1 MKTTY
6 SKNLFILLL
15 FIYFVAGGYYSLNTG
30 LSVDEWGEQILWD
43 YNVDYVKKILFGLS
57 IDVGADV
64 TNGPLSTENAFLYY
78 GIGFQ
83 IISQPI
89 QFLLSDL
96 ILKFQNINS
105 YGAHLIAKHFVVF
118 VSFFISGI
126 FFHLLI
132 KKINKNIL
140 FNYTATFLYLLYP
153 YLFGHSLFN
162 PKDIPFLSL
171 WIICTYFSIDIF
183 IKLTKELCL
192 KYFDIILISFLT
204 AFLLSIRIS
213 GILIFIQYIFTFLI
227 FLNVEKISFNYFI
240 KIMYKN
246 IFSFVLLTLTFTYM
260 LYPVFWKN
268 PLLFIDVIN
277 MMSNYPNNVC
287 TLTLGKCMFS
297 SKLDPTYIPIWLSV
311 KLPLIILIGLFL
323 LPFTEKKIFIG
334 KDTKLAFGTLI
345 LSIFLIPIILIL
357 KKVSL
362 YDEIR
367 QIMFLIPLF
376 FIVGLSSLFM
386 FSKKLFYILAFL
398 TVSLFV
404 VENIKIYP
412 SQYVWFNTP
421 SRVLNLSKNF
431 ELDYWGLSSRDLAEN
446 IRIQNISKSSKPCI
460 LTNPPWM
467 IDSFLDNSDFSC
479 FGLWGEID
487 SNFKRP
493 FWAVQNMRNL
503 KKGKSYKCESVY
515 ESKFKFL
522 FSEEEIVTGRLLKC
536 I

>member
-1 MKTTY
+1 MKIIN

-15 FIYFVAGGYYSLNTG
+15 FIYFIVGAYFSLNTG
-30 LSVDEWGEQILWD
+30 LSIDEWPEQILWD
-43 YNVDYVKKILFGLS
+43 YNVSYLKQILFGLS
-57 IDVGADV
+57 HDTYIDF
-64 TNGPLSTENAFLYY
+64 TNNELFLY

-89 QFLLSDL
+89 QHLLSNL
-96 ILKFQNINS
+96 ILKYQSINL

-118 VSFFISGI
+118 VFFFIFGI
-126 FFHLLI
+126 FFNLLI

-171 WIICTYFSIDIF
+171 WIICTYFSIEIF
-183 IKLTKELCL
+183 IKLTKELYL

-213 GILIFIQYIFTFLI
+213 GILIFLQYIFTFLI

-240 KIMYKN
+240 KKMYKN
-246 IFSFVLLTLTFTYM
+246 IFYFILLTFAFTYIF
-260 LYPVFWKN
+260 YPVFWKN
-268 PLLFIDVIN
+268 PLLFIDAIN
-277 MMSNYPNNVC
+277 VMRNYPNNIC
-287 TLTLGKCMFS
+287 TLTLGKCMFAN
-297 SKLDPTYIPIWLSV
+297 KLDPTYIPIWFSV
-311 KLPLIILIGLFL
+311 KLPLIIILGLFL
-323 LPFTEKKIFIG
+323 LPFTEKKIFIE
-334 KDTKLAFGTLI
+334 KNIKLTFGTLM

-357 KKVSL
+357 KKVNL

-367 QIMFLIPLF
+367 QIMFLIPLI
-376 FIVGLSSLFM
+376 FIVGLSSLFI
-386 FSKKLFYILAFL
+386 FSKKLFYTLAFL
-398 TVSLFV
+398 TISIFV
-404 VENIKIYP
+404 VENVKIYP
-412 SQYVWFNTP
+412 NQYVWFNTP

-467 IDSFLDNSDFSC
+467 IDSFLENSGFSC
-479 FGLWGEID
+479 FGLWGDID

-503 KKGKSYKCESVY
+503 KKGKSYKCDSVY

-522 FSEEEIVTGRLLKC
+522 FSKEEIITGRLLKC

>member
-1 MKTTY
+1 MKIIR
-6 SKNLFILLL
+6 SKNFFIALL
-15 FIYFVAGGYYSLNTG
+15 FIYFIVGAYFSLNNG
-30 LSVDEWGEQILWD
+30 LSFDEWAEQRIWD
-43 YNVDYVKKILFGLS
+43 YNVAHFKNNLFGFG
-57 IDVGADV
+57 IDKSFD
-64 TNGPLSTENAFLYY
+64 NFIPKYY

-89 QFLLSDL
+89 QLLLSDL

-105 YGAHLIAKHFVVF
+105 YGAHLVSKHFVVF
-118 VSFFISGI
+118 LSFFISGI

-140 FNYTATFLYLLYP
+140 FTYTTTFLYLLYP

-162 PKDIPFLSL
+162 PKDIPFLSF

-183 IKLTKELCL
+183 TKLTKELYL
-192 KYFDIILISFLT
+192 QYIDVILISFLT
-204 AFLLSIRIS
+204 AFLLSIRIT
-213 GILIFIQYIFTFLI
+213 GVLIFIQYIFTFLI
-227 FLNVEKISFNYFI
+227 FLNVEKISFNYFL
-240 KIMYKN
+240 KKMYRN
-246 IFSFVLLTLTFTYM
+246 IFSFILLTLAFTYL
-260 LYPVFWKN
+260 LYPVFWKD
-268 PLLFIDVIN
+268 PFLLLEAIN
-277 MMSNYPNNVC
+277 VMSNYPNNVC
-287 TLTLGKCMFS
+287 TLTLGKCMYS
-297 SKLDPTYIPIWLSV
+297 SKLAPTYIPIWFSV

-323 LPFTEKKIFIG
+323 LPFTEKKIFTG
-334 KDTKLAFGTLI
+334 KGVKLTFGTLM

-357 KKVSL
+357 KKAHL

-367 QIMFLIPLF
+367 QIMFLIPLI
-376 FIVGLSSLFM
+376 FIVSLCSLFI
-386 FSKKLFYILAFL
+386 FSKKLFYTLAFL
-398 TVSLFV
+398 TISVFI

-431 ELDYWGLSSRDLAEN
+431 ELDYWGLSSRNIAEN
-446 IRIQNISKSSKPCI
+446 IRIQNISKTTKPCI

-467 IDSFLDNSDFSC
+467 IDSFLDNNSYSC

-487 SNFKRP
+487 SDFERP

-503 KKGKSYKCESVY
+503 KKGKSFKCYPVY

-522 FSEEEIVTGRLLKC
+522 FSKEEIVTGRLLKC

>member
-1 MKTTY
+1 
-6 SKNLFILLL
+6 
-15 FIYFVAGGYYSLNTG
+15 
-30 LSVDEWGEQILWD
+30 
-43 YNVDYVKKILFGLS
+43 
-57 IDVGADV
+57 
-64 TNGPLSTENAFLYY
+64 
-78 GIGFQ
+78 
-83 IISQPI
+83 
-89 QFLLSDL
+89 
-96 ILKFQNINS
+96 
-105 YGAHLIAKHFVVF
+105 
-118 VSFFISGI
+118 
-126 FFHLLI
+126 
-132 KKINKNIL
+132 
-140 FNYTATFLYLLYP
+140 
-153 YLFGHSLFN
+153 
-162 PKDIPFLSL
+162 
-171 WIICTYFSIDIF
+171 
-183 IKLTKELCL
+183 
-192 KYFDIILISFLT
+192 
-204 AFLLSIRIS
+204 
-213 GILIFIQYIFTFLI
+213 
-227 FLNVEKISFNYFI
+227 
-240 KIMYKN
+240 
-246 IFSFVLLTLTFTYM
+246 
-260 LYPVFWKN
+260 
-268 PLLFIDVIN
+268 
-277 MMSNYPNNVC
+277 
-287 TLTLGKCMFS
+287 
-297 SKLDPTYIPIWLSV
+297 
-311 KLPLIILIGLFL
+311 LIGLFL

-334 KDTKLAFGTLI
+334 KDTKLTFGTLI